1 MKFLNKILSKLFF
14 KSQLNPK
21 LTNTGSEKTWDEK
34 QNENGVFIYN
44 DDGFSIRYEDFFA
57 KIKWDE
63 IIELN
68 VYKKD
73 QITID
78 RIEMEIVYG
87 EKAITIS
94 EDLPGWYQFVIKT
107 KSLFPAIPKDWDLTI
122 IHPAFATNWRN
133 IFTKTN

>member
-1 MKFLNKILSKLFF
+1 M
-14 KSQLNPK
+14 
-21 LTNTGSEKTWDEK
+21 
-34 QNENGVFIYN
+34 FIYN

-107 KSLFPAIPKDWDLTI
+107 KSIFQTIPHDWDMAI

-133 IFTKTN
+133 IYTKTI